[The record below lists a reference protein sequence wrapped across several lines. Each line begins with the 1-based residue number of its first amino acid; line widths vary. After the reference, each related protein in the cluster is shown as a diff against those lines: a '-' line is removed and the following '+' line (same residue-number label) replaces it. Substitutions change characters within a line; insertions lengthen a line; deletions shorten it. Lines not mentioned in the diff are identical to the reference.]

1 MKKFHVLAAAV
12 AVALAST
19 LAVAQTVPGTGHA
32 RPDANGDG
40 VIDRAEAAKF
50 PRLAEKFDQLDKNKD
65 GKLSADERPQH
76 RRGMQGGRKGGE
88 RGAQLKAL
96 DTDQDSRISRTEAQ
110 SAKGP
115 MAARFDQMDA
125 NHDGYL
131 DRSDKQARI
140 TEHRAE
146 FFAGADGNRDG
157 RLTRDEFAV
166 EQGARSAERR
176 EKIAERAQAAGKQL
190 PSRPAPTE
198 AEQVA
203 RAGQAFARMD
213 ANKDGVV
220 SKTEFDAFK
229 PAHKGRKMQMSR
241 G

>member
-12 AVALAST
+12 VVALGST
-19 LAVAQTVPGTGHA
+19 FAVAQTVPGAGHA

-40 VIDRAEAAKF
+40 VIDRAEAAKL
-50 PRLAEKFDQLDKNKD
+50 PRLSEKFDQLDKNKD

-96 DTDQDSRISRTEAQ
+96 DTDQDGRISRSEAQ

-131 DRSDKQARI
+131 DRADRQARMA
-140 TEHRAE
+140 ERRAA
-146 FFAGADGNRDG
+146 FFADADANKDG

-166 EQGARSAERR
+166 EQGARSAEHR
-176 EKIAERAQAAGKQL
+176 EKMAQRAQAAGKQL
-190 PSRPAPTE
+190 PSRPMPSADQ
-198 AEQVA
+198 QVA
-203 RAGQAFARMD
+203 RAGKAFERID
-213 ANKDGVV
+213 ANQDGVV
-220 SKTEFDAFK
+220 SKAEFDAFK
-229 PAHKGRKMQMSR
+229 PAHQGRGMQPSR